1 MSAKVGQNLRSSTI
15 AKPALSR
22 SGTYCLGAEKD
33 IMIQSAR
40 PQGFLMKL

>member
-15 AKPALSR
+15 AKRTL